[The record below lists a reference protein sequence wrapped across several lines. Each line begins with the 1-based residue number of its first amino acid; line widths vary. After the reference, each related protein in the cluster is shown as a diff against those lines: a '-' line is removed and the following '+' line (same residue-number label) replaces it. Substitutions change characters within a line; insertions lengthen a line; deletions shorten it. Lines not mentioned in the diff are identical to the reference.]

1 MMSAVSDS
9 PARVTISAPPGSGCL
24 PRAGHLG
31 LVTLGGK
38 GYHGEEQARGIEG
51 RKRSA
56 AGYEIVDHG
65 DGGNAFWP
73 YLQYVIHVQTCAED
87 HGEGAARAEPGRH
100 GGEAGQP
107 ARYADGNG
115 GQCGGG
121 DQDQDGDGS
130 RYRRPLRLGR
140 GHLQLALTGP
150 AEPFTRTTE

>member
-65 DGGNAFWP
+65 DGGKAFWP
-73 YLQYVIHVQTCAED
+73 YLQYVMYRPAPKITAKAPHAPSPVAT
-87 HGEGAARAEPGRH
+87 
-100 GGEAGQP
+100 AGKPASQP
-107 ARYADGNG
+107 ATPTATAA
-115 GQCGGG
+115 
-121 DQDQDGDGS
+121 S
-130 RYRRPLRLGR
+130 
-140 GHLQLALTGP
+140 A
-150 AEPFTRTTE
+150 AAVTRTRMAMAVDTGDPCGSDEVTSSSP